1 MFCISGTTWGR
12 IWPSE
17 DSVFSWNR
25 ETHPSVLQVFPTQ
38 IPFPA
43 TRLPSALSWPRAH
56 GETFARPHLHH
67 CRILNSAWRGGGLQ
81 QIKWRYI
88 SENGGSFLTP
98 RLRCICIC
106 RKIAFR
112 KNTPPGIK
120 THIQAKS
127 EKHPGGMLCIPK
139 AFLSSSKVLELL
151 CQILQTD
158 SLTTVQQWLLLA
170 GQRGNKPPTPP
181 PDVAPSVCVLGSSAV
196 NENKW
201 QLDSQKRKS
210 ISDY

>member
-1 MFCISGTTWGR
+1 MFSISGTTWGR

-25 ETHPSVLQVFPTQ
+25 ETPPSVLQVFPTQ

-43 TRLPSALSWPRAH
+43 IRLPSALSWPRAH

-67 CRILNSAWRGGGLQ
+67 CFKAPPHIEFCKGGCSRSNGAL
-81 QIKWRYI
+81 YI

-112 KNTPPGIK
+112 KNTSPGIK
-120 THIQAKS
+120 THTQAKS
-127 EKHPGGMLCIPK
+127 EKHPGWMLCIPK

-201 QLDSQKRKS
+201 QLASQKRKS
-210 ISDY
+210 I